1 MSDNAGRL
9 IARLE
14 ERAGVAKNALSER
27 GFRSVFDIVRI
38 PRDEF
43 IRRHHEINTHRA
55 VGELYDRAMGYAQ
68 QVAFAYRQQKQ
79 VRATPFSV
87 EGPTYIAQFEP
98 DWQAMAPVGSLGAN
112 TSPVAYLTS
121 LYRLALQQEERAQ
134 SRTVNSIAKRR
145 PDIPAM
151 LIDDEAVNKVI
162 PTLEIVNDILSSAI
176 SAIEPGR
183 STDTLLASTYY
194 PNSLP
199 YHFAHDQALRGM
211 EAIDTTLADVKLRV
225 DPEWPWFPELHLV
238 AMKGHEERVSG
249 VVADDKKPAVAA
261 LSDGGWIVAWQKNG
275 PDGSGWGIYQQRYDR
290 FGSRVDR
297 EVRVN
302 SFTLSNQSEA
312 DVKGLNDGGW
322 VVVWNSQGQASDK
335 WDIYQQRYSRFGEPA
350 GPENLVN
357 SDTKGIQQNPSI
369 GSLQDGGWIVVWE
382 GQAETNA
389 KWNIHQ
395 QRFDATGSAIGQ
407 ESQVNEESAT
417 GDAQPLVAGLKSGG
431 WAVAWNLRAKS
442 SVRVQRFGAD
452 GGKIGTGTQLGYSE
466 VSASENSLTALEGG
480 GFVLLTRGTYNG
492 TRIYQYRFDN
502 QGDLIASSVLS
513 YGDADQVS
521 CSALRNGG
529 WVVAS
534 RKVGSSAVLQDV
546 FDPVGK
552 LASERFVVTSDP
564 TTQHDYMNVAGL
576 KDGGWVVVWQVNGNG
591 IFQKRFNSFLEEGQS
606 SLQSGRMNEAVRI
619 GSQISPALRDTIE
632 HPPYF
637 STVMQFVSNGDSW
650 PRNFPYDQSLTNI
663 VSKYSVSELTPWYQL
678 AFSAYITPEQDSVVS
693 GPTSTVATKQS
704 SGTLTTVKVKNY
716 GNTSNV
722 DLKLANAV
730 YFRWSNGKWQAYSY
744 GLNDI
749 YLEPGERYEGEAV
762 TMPLFRFGNEM
773 TASVSVSFFLRMYDS
788 HNNRYWRDIS
798 YTFAHPSY
806 NGGNIYTKEQLQFY
820 DDNFGTGAVVA
831 AGDSYA
837 QDNFS
842 DVDELTERVGLT
854 VPELEDLLATQ
865 VGGDRVSASPNIIIR
880 NLAFTGYPDAGIERV
895 TDQTTHEPYHYGAV
909 YLHGGLKPAM
919 TLSADDDGQLTLNN
933 LTDDRMDRM
942 NRFVR
947 LQRLLDIP
955 YDHLD
960 YLLIAGM
967 NAEGLATDRSDSN
980 LGLHMNANTTRLLGV
995 FNHYQQ
1001 HYGATAEQFAAIT
1014 DLITPY
1020 AIAPKVPLLDRVFNR
1035 RKLFDQPYVVDWE
1048 EVDARNRA
1056 TPRDVRIMK
1065 QLASGLQISDS
1076 DMAFLAAQTGDVFS
1090 NSLETISA
1098 FYRVVTL
1105 SRWFGLDIR
1114 TFLRLAEMLDDS
1126 NDGFGFHIHLMM
1138 RPSIRPVSEPVEDR
1152 RDWLDWLMVLSA
1164 TITWMTENGV
1174 DMAAVTS
1181 SWEVD
1186 DYRGT
1191 QGQLDFIHRLSEA
1204 TVSVL
1209 VTQSLLLHADLP
1221 QQDEDGNRI
1230 DWFSLLA
1237 GYIGKDGI
1245 DYRLLDARGLVP
1257 DDELTMNRQRIA
1269 ASVDV
1274 IVDGQK
1280 LSAESQA
1287 ATRDT
1292 LSALIFGA
1300 QQSQR
1305 KMLSALLAPELAVDQ
1320 EAILPFCRWAEVTPY
1335 LVLSEVLAQQ
1345 SVTDAQLINGD
1356 LLRLL
1361 SRFAQYAYLSQH
1373 YELSPAFLDLFTRH
1387 RSWFESNSGPGVGLN
1402 SHFGLVS
1409 YQQWLHRTPKTEDD
1423 LLAVLIFN
1431 GADHLQAQSEL
1442 PARLAE
1448 TLGWDV
1454 DSTGKAIA
1462 YVNGSDAGDEVTM
1475 AQIAAVMRLQDL
1487 CVETGMSI
1495 QDVISAGTIRL
1506 ESDYFQWQ
1514 HVGQA
1519 AVVGTGQI
1527 ETVS

>member
-1 MSDNAGRL
+1 
-9 IARLE
+9 
-14 ERAGVAKNALSER
+14 
-27 GFRSVFDIVRI
+27 
-38 PRDEF
+38 
-43 IRRHHEINTHRA
+43 
-55 VGELYDRAMGYAQ
+55 MGYAQ
-68 QVAFAYRQQKQ
+68 QVAFAYRQQSQ
-79 VRATPFSV
+79 VRATPFSA

-98 DWQAMAPVGSLGAN
+98 DWKAMAPVGSLGAN

-176 SAIEPGR
+176 TAVEPGR
-183 STDTLLASTYY
+183 STNMLLASTYY

-211 EAIDTTLADVKLRV
+211 EAIDATLADVKLRV

-249 VVADDKKPAVAA
+249 VVADDKKPTIAA

-297 EVRVN
+297 EFRVN
-302 SFTLSNQSEA
+302 SFTLSDQSEA

-322 VVVWNSQGQASDK
+322 VVVWNSEGQASNK
-335 WDIYQQRYSRFGEPA
+335 RDIYQQRYSRFGEPV
-350 GPENLVN
+350 GTETLVN

-369 GSLQDGGWIVVWE
+369 SSLQDGGWIVVWE
-382 GQAETNA
+382 GQADTNA

-395 QRFDATGSAIGQ
+395 QRFDATGLAVGQ
-407 ESQVNEESAT
+407 EMQVNEESET
-417 GDAQPLVAGLKSGG
+417 GDGQPLVAGLKGGG
-431 WAVAWNLRAKS
+431 WVVAWNIRAKS
-442 SVRVQRFGAD
+442 SVRVLRFGAD
-452 GGKIGTGTQLGYSE
+452 GGKIGTATHLGYSE
-466 VSASENSLTALEGG
+466 VSASENSLAALEGG
-480 GFVLLTRGTYNG
+480 GFVLLTRGTYGG

-502 QGDLIASSVLS
+502 QGVLIASSVLS
-513 YGDADQVS
+513 SVDADQVS

-529 WVVAS
+529 WVMAT
-534 RKVGSSAVLQDV
+534 RKVGSSAVFQDV

-552 LASERFVVTSDP
+552 LAGERFVVTSDP
-564 TTQHDYMNVAGL
+564 TTKHDYMNVAGL

-591 IFQKRFNSFLEEGQS
+591 IFQQRFNSFLEEGQS

-632 HPPYF
+632 HAPYF
-637 STVMQFVSNGDSW
+637 TTVMQFVSNGSSW
-650 PRNFPYDQSLTNI
+650 PRDFLSEPSLTNI

-678 AFSAYITPEQDSVVS
+678 GFSAYITPQQNSVVS

-704 SGTLTTVKVKNY
+704 SGTLTTVKVRNS
-716 GNTSNV
+716 GNTGNL

-730 YFRWSNGKWQAYSY
+730 YFRWSMGNLQAYSY
-744 GLNDI
+744 GLNNI
-749 YLEPGERYEGEAV
+749 YLETGEAYEGEAV
-762 TMPLFRFGNEM
+762 TMPLFRFGGEM
-773 TASVSVSFFLRMYDS
+773 TPSVSVSFFLRMYDS

-798 YTFAHPSY
+798 YTFVHPSY
-806 NGGNIYTKEQLQFY
+806 NSGEMYTKEQLQFY
-820 DDNFGTGAVVA
+820 DDNFGTGAVIA
-831 AGDSYA
+831 AGDIYA

-854 VPELEDLLATQ
+854 VPELEDLLASQ
-865 VGGDRVSASPNIIIR
+865 VGGDRVSVSPHIIVR
-880 NLAFTGYPDAGIERV
+880 NLAFTGNQEVGIKQV

-942 NRFVR
+942 NRLVR

-995 FNHYQQ
+995 FDHYQR

-1048 EVDARNRA
+1048 KVDARNRA
-1056 TPRDVRIMK
+1056 TPRDVRIMT

-1076 DMAFLAAQTGDVFS
+1076 DMAFLAAQAGDVFS

-1114 TFLRLAEMLDDS
+1114 TFLRLAEMLDEG
-1126 NDGFGFHIHLMM
+1126 NDGFGFHIHMM
-1138 RPSIRPVSEPVEDR
+1138 TRPSIRPVSEPVEDR
-1152 RDWLDWLMVLSA
+1152 RDWLEWLMVLSA
-1164 TITWMTENGV
+1164 TIAWINETGV
-1174 DMAAVTS
+1174 DVAAVTS
-1181 SWEVD
+1181 SWEVAD
-1186 DYRGT
+1186 KRGT
-1191 QGQLDFIHRLSEA
+1191 QGQLDFIKQVSEA
-1204 TVSVL
+1204 ITPTLITGNILQHS
-1209 VTQSLLLHADLP
+1209 DLP
-1221 QQDEDGNRI
+1221 ETDLDGKSI
-1230 DWFSLLA
+1230 DWFSLLSAYTDKQGIRWRLIDSQGLVLDDLFTLDQQTIEVSA
-1237 GYIGKDGI
+1237 GMIADSQKLTDE
-1245 DYRLLDARGLVP
+1245 ARG
-1257 DDELTMNRQRIA
+1257 A
-1269 ASVDV
+1269 AR
-1274 IVDGQK
+1274 K
-1280 LSAESQA
+1280 
-1287 ATRDT
+1287 T
-1292 LSALIFGA
+1292 LSALVYAA
-1300 QQSQR
+1300 QQAQYG
-1305 KMLSALLAPELAVDQ
+1305 MLSALVAQQLVMDQ
-1320 EAILPFCRWAEVTPY
+1320 GGVIPLCRWLAIAPY
-1335 LVLSEVLAQQ
+1335 DVLRQMLAQQ
-1345 SVTDAQLINGD
+1345 GLREPQAIDAETTGLFQ
-1356 LLRLL
+1356 
-1361 SRFAQYAYLSQH
+1361 RFARHAELIH
-1373 YELSPAFLDLFTRH
+1373 LYELSPAMLDYLSRH
-1387 RSWFESNSGPGVGLN
+1387 RSWFGLQNGVAVTLRD
-1402 SHFGLVS
+1402 HYALAS
-1409 YQQWLHRTPKTEDD
+1409 YQQWLHRTPQTEDD
-1423 LLAVLIFN
+1423 LLNCLTAN
-1431 GADHLQAQSEL
+1431 SGAQLRNTPEMAGLVS
-1442 PARLAE
+1442 A
-1448 TLGWDV
+1448 TIGWDLSNTSRAMAFV
-1454 DSTGKAIA
+1454 TEQS
-1462 YVNGSDAGDEVTM
+1462 GSGNYTI
-1475 AQIAAVMRLQDL
+1475 AQITAVMRVQDL
-1487 CVETGMSI
+1487 CAETGLSVDDLVRI
-1495 QDVISAGTIRL
+1495 GDIRL
-1506 ESDYFQWQ
+1506 ESDYAQWQ
-1514 HVGQA
+1514 HIGQA
-1519 AVVGTGQI
+1519 AVVATGQ
-1527 ETVS
+1527 VAAAS